1 MIAQLIA
8 PYLMGRF
15 GHTGPNQPAALNP
28 AGASSSD
35 SGHRWRRAVSRVV
48 GQKERVG
55 TDE

>member
-35 SGHRWRRAVSRVV
+35 SGHRWRRGGEPSRWA
-48 GQKERVG
+48 EG
-55 TDE
+55 TRRY